1 MTVLKDDCER
11 TVYELSDGGV
21 GELLHLFNDELLLV
35 DLAHLP
41 YYSVTSK
48 TPIGRG

>member
-1 MTVLKDDCER
+1 MELKDGYGR
-11 TVYELSDGGV
+11 TVYELIDGDV
-21 GELLHLFNDELLLV
+21 GELLHLFNDELRLV

-41 YYSVTSK
+41 YYSVTSC